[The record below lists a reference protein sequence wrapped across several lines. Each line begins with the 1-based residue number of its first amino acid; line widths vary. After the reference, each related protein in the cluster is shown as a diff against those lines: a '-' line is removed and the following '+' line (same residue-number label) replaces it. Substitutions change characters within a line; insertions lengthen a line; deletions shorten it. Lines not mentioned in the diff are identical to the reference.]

1 MKKIITIV
9 ILITLS
15 MNSSFIYA
23 NGVSE
28 SKGKYVIIN
37 NQSTDPYELQNIG
50 DIKNNSSYKF
60 NQNEKTAKPYGV
72 DKVIQIDEDNLKLY
86 KQNVKH
92 IKLQENTRKFK
103 TINFKNNKEE
113 IIIADLKYNGN

>member
-92 IKLQENTRKFK
+92 IKLQKILEN
-103 TINFKNNKEE
+103 
-113 IIIADLKYNGN
+113 LKQ